1 MDWAFLFNLIQVIE
15 ATSLANTIVNILR
28 GFRDFFFFLSY
39 FFLFYLYKMLSKY
52 LAMDQ
57 IFEEAVITVNLS
69 LLETSEIYSN

>member
-1 MDWAFLFNLIQVIE
+1 
-15 ATSLANTIVNILR
+15 
-28 GFRDFFFFLSY
+28 
-39 FFLFYLYKMLSKY
+39 MLSKY